1 MCEVPLPT
9 PLGERADNTP
19 RIESLQ
25 SLLLAGKANKGVGE
39 CTSSSKFVAILCENK
54 L

>member
-1 MCEVPLPT
+1 VCKVLPPT
-9 PLGERADNTP
+9 PLGERADNTA

-25 SLLLAGKANKGVGE
+25 SLQLAGKANKSVGE
-39 CTSSSKFVAILCENK
+39 CTPLSEVLAAFCENK